1 MHSFRLTPLRALFST
16 AVLGGALLTS
26 GCADPRAPGHYDPPA
41 ESSRTDADFAAM
53 GGVGRTRAAAPSQIQ
68 IGINRGDENQKRPVA
83 GAPAGTS
90 AAPVGNP
97 APNEDTSAPPVPAAG
112 ANAQMKN
119 TASAGAAPAD
129 HPAQRA
135 FLPQA
140 QTFVGTF
147 PCASES
153 AECQAQRITL
163 TLGPNGRWRSRS
175 TYLADSRKPAA
186 PQAEQGCWNVTGD
199 RPARLLLLDAKNNS
213 RAELIASANN
223 VLTVKSY
230 LGRPTT
236 LAYTITRQPDL
247 DPIDELAKQ
256 ALPNCE

>member
-26 GCADPRAPGHYDPPA
+26 GCADPRSPGHYDPPA
-41 ESSRTDADFAAM
+41 ESSRTDADFQAM
-53 GGVGRTRAAAPSQIQ
+53 GGVGRTRPTAPSQIQ
-68 IGINRGDENQKRPVA
+68 IGINRGDDSQKRPAA
-83 GAPAGTS
+83 GAPASTS
-90 AAPVGNP
+90 TAPVGNP
-97 APNEDTSAPPVPAAG
+97 APNEDTSAPPLPAAG
-112 ANAQMKN
+112 ANAQMKSP
-119 TASAGAAPAD
+119 ASAGAVPTD

-147 PCASES
+147 PCSSES
-153 AECQAQRITL
+153 VQCQAQRITL

-175 TYLADSRKPAA
+175 TYLVDSAQPAT
-186 PQAEQGCWNVTGD
+186 PRIEQGCWNVTGD
-199 RPARLLLLDAKNNS
+199 RPAQLLLLDAKNNP
-213 RAELIASANN
+213 RAELLASANN

-230 LGRPTT
+230 LGRPPT
-236 LAYTITRQPDL
+236 LAYTLTRQPDL

-256 ALPNCE
+256 ALPTCE